1 MLADTYKGLEII
13 RTFTKNGK
21 SYARVKIPCD
31 RCDGSG
37 FFGNCGV
44 CYKCS
49 GNQFFT
55 KDVRNY
61 TDAEYAQLQRAKEK
75 YNAKR
80 EAKREAKRV
89 ARLQEANVQRLH
101 KYGFEDVYAYAIVGN
116 TYEMRE
122 ELKQHG
128 AKFSYELL
136 WVSPTKPTWL
146 APEQYTKISVEDVF
160 EFNGGCLNVKD
171 TAQDF
176 IRSLQPLTGVYL
188 GEVGD
193 KVIVTVTVQRV
204 IDYETCY
211 RPRWPT
217 TTYKHIMHTED
228 GNQVTWSTQSTCLP
242 EGHKYTIKGTI
253 KALSEYRG
261 ECVTQLTRCKIIDK
275 EV

>member
-13 RTFTKNGK
+13 RTFTENGK

-37 FFGNCGV
+37 FFGNYGV

-49 GNQFFT
+49 GRQFFT

-75 YNAKR
+75 HNAKR
-80 EAKREAKRV
+80 EAKREAERA
-89 ARLQEANVQRLH
+89 ARLQEANIQRLH

-122 ELKQHG
+122 ELKQRG

-146 APEQYTKISVEDVF
+146 APERYTKISVEDVF

-176 IRSLQPLTGVYL
+176 ICSLQPRTSVYL

-211 RPRWPT
+211 RPGCLT
-217 TTYKHIMHTED
+217 TTYKYIMHTED
-228 GNQVTWSTQSTCLP
+228 GNQVTWSTQSTRLS